1 MRQAARMAWKCSSP
15 RRERVQL
22 THAAGKKRF
31 GSFENLFAYRHPR
44 MSANP
49 VAGLGSRLDSKVNA
63 YRRGAAVVGEKTKQ
77 RERADIAGVARTEQR
92 RRQPRL
98 SETRDPSYIRV

>member
-15 RRERVQL
+15 GGKGVKL
-22 THAAGKKRF
+22 THSAGKKRL
-31 GSFENLFAYRHPR
+31 GRFENLFSYRHPR
-44 MSANP
+44 MPANP
-49 VAGLGSRLDSKVNA
+49 VARLGSRLDAKVNA
-63 YRRGAAVVGEKTKQ
+63 HRGGAAVVGEKTKQ